1 VTSRIS
7 DGEIGDRSLKGG
19 AQPATAKLRGLHA
32 LWPPRLSAWLA
43 SMRYRPERHYM
54 RGGRGADYAG
64 RHPHPA

>member
-1 VTSRIS
+1 MTSRIS
-7 DGEIGDRSLKGG
+7 DGKIGDRSREGG
-19 AQPATAKLRGLHA
+19 AQRGTAKLRGLHA

-54 RGGRGADYAG
+54 RGGRAAHCAG